1 MQPDLLLPSLCAH
14 ATCKT
19 EFSLKEMINKD
30 GQNKRKNVER
40 KSCECEIKIIQKQM
54 QQKKKNQ
61 LMLAVWVAT
70 GDNIANKQ
78 LQVDALASTSR
89 GEGHNQGQLY
99 QKET

>member
-30 GQNKRKNVER
+30 GQNKRK
-40 KSCECEIKIIQKQM
+40 KSGTEKLWVWNRNNLETDAA
-54 QQKKKNQ
+54 KKKNQ

-70 GDNIANKQ
+70 GDNIANK
-78 LQVDALASTSR
+78 
-89 GEGHNQGQLY
+89 
-99 QKET
+99 